1 MIVLLV
7 ALVWL
12 ASLVLFVALR
22 AKATKSRL
30 DRRIAEPHPAHA
42 DASRSNY
49 GRDAVPLGL

>member
-1 MIVLLV
+1 MIILLI

-12 ASLVLFVALR
+12 ASLTLFVALR

-30 DRRIAEPHPAHA
+30 DRRFAESRPAQG
-42 DASRSNY
+42 DALRSTY